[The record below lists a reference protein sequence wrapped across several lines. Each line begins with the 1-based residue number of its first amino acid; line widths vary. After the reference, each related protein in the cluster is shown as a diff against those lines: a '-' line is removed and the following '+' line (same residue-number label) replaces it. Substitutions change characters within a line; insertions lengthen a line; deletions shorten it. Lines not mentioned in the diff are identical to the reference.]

1 MMMKRTVFVLIVL
14 FIVLLSAF
22 GFSKLDK
29 QINVIAN
36 QYEDEIEFNLE
47 HKVYIGSKG
56 APNTVVI
63 FQDYECKRCKQ
74 FHDDVMLNMRKDI
87 DSGKVKVYYYDI
99 PFTNDTSYVKAML
112 GVLFEEKHRAYYDQ
126 YVRAMY
132 RLSNKE
138 NKEFANKEFVKE
150 KMSKLFPQLDLEQ
163 DIERVFSDDK
173 KLVKELNKN
182 KEFVDENYI
191 TKVPTVFVNG
201 KKIKNLFYIQDVK
214 KEFIR

>member
-1 MMMKRTVFVLIVL
+1 MMKRTVFVLIVL

-36 QYEDEIEFNLE
+36 QYEDKIQFNLE
-47 HKVYIGSKG
+47 DKVYIGSKE
-56 APNTVVI
+56 APNSIVV

-74 FHDDVMLNMRKDI
+74 FNDDIMLNVRKDI
-87 DSGKVKVYYYDI
+87 DSGKVKVYYYDV
-99 PFTNDTSYVKAML
+99 PFINDTSYVKAML
-112 GVLFEEKHRAYYDQ
+112 GVVFEEKHRAYYDQ

-138 NKEFANKEFVKE
+138 NKEFANREFVKE
-150 KMSKLFPQLDLEQ
+150 KMSKLFPQLDLDK
-163 DIERVFSDDK
+163 DIERVFKDDK
-173 KLVKELNKN
+173 KLVGELNKN
-182 KEFVDENYI
+182 EKFVSENHI

-201 KKIKNLFYIQDVK
+201 KKIKNSFYIKDVK
-214 KEFIR
+214 KEFIK